1 MAFGGEVEFVLD
13 EVGDD
18 LGVGLGDELV
28 AAGDE
33 FGFEREVV
41 LHDAVVHDD
50 ERAGAVAVGV
60 GVLLGGAA
68 VGGPAGVADA
78 EGAGD
83 GAGGDGGLKIAQL
96 AGGAAQLQALR
107 AAGDGDAG

>member
-1 MAFGGEVEFVLD
+1 MIGGEIELVFD

-28 AAGDE
+28 ALGDE
-33 FGFEREVV
+33 LGLEGEVV
-41 LHDAVVHDD
+41 LDDAVMHHD
-50 ERAGAVAVGV
+50 ERAGAVAMGV

-83 GAGGDGGLKIAQL
+83 GAGGDDGLEVAEL
-96 AGGAAQLQALR
+96 AGGAAQLEALR